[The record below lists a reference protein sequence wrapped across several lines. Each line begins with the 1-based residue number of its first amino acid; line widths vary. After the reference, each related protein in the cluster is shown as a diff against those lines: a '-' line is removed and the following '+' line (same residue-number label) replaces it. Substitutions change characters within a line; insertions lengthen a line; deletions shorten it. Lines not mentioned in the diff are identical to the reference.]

1 MNMNFF
7 ISLIIRTATFSG
19 CMYAFFYLPFLQHLF
34 DCRDALN
41 SKYYPRYKEFIKTKN
56 FLLMNPDLLN
66 DPELTE
72 EEHGHY
78 IQAIEN
84 LKMMDLASSKKNI

>member
-1 MNMNFF
+1 
-7 ISLIIRTATFSG
+7 
-19 CMYAFFYLPFLQHLF
+19 
-34 DCRDALN
+34 
-41 SKYYPRYKEFIKTKN
+41 
-56 FLLMNPDLLN
+56 MNPDLLN